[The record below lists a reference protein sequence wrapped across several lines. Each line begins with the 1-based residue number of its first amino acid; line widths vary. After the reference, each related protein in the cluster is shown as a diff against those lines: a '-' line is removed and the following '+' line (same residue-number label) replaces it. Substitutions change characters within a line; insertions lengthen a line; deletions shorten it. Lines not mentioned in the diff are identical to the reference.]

1 MRTLAV
7 AALLLATSTPAIA
20 DIYLLSRQKLE
31 GTDFTAAFFLSHPQ
45 MTSLATCEQ
54 ERTAARTTGFKLFAR
69 LYFGTRK
76 GLNTQDQLYCVES
89 DQKFTPFRP
98 NPMIDFTYLVSLSNS
113 RMTVEPM
120 QSLGACSAIAG
131 RDTGLSGNRFC
142 AKGSQSI
149 QRAQTP

>member
-20 DIYLLSRQKLE
+20 DIYLLSRNKLE

-45 MTSLATCEQ
+45 MTSLASCEQ

-89 DQKFTPFRP
+89 EQKFTPFRP
-98 NPMIDFTYLVSLSNS
+98 NPMVEFTYLITLNNS

-120 QSLGACSAIAG
+120 QSLGTCSAIAG
-131 RDTGLSGNRFC
+131 RDSGLAKNRFC
-142 AKGSQSI
+142 AKGTQSL
-149 QRAQTP
+149 QHAQTP